1 MKLCFEFKTPEEAL
15 EYLFNEAEQSCLKN
29 GYAHVWHRYKS
40 INGNSVAGANRIKR
54 EDLIGRNYNV
64 NWCNDTV
71 SIEFLDEIFMNK
83 ITGRSFPEKT
93 TCCIVRFPTNQ

>member
-29 GYAHVWHRYKS
+29 
-40 INGNSVAGANRIKR
+40 ANRIKR